1 MKREPN
7 PYAQQRTYT
16 VTETM
21 AISVPSVVAEDVR
34 LASITAKG
42 LWASS

>member
-21 AISVPSVVAEDVR
+21 AISVPSVVAEDV
-34 LASITAKG
+34 LNGTDVG
-42 LWASS
+42 GE